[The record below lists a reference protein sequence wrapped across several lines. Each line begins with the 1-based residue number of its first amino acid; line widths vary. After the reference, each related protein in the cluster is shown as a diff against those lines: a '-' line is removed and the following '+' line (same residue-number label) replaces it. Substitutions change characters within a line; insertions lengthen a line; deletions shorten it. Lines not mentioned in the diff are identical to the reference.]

1 LKEKKKKNP
10 SKGNEGKK
18 KKNHKDSKDEG
29 KTCGNKILVEFG
41 RDEREGTEASLRLR
55 KEKSLII
62 NS

>member
-1 LKEKKKKNP
+1 MKEKKKKNTNII
-10 SKGNEGKK
+10 KMKVKK
-18 KKNHKDSKDEG
+18 
-29 KTCGNKILVEFG
+29 VEFG